1 MNCQKGCQAAPEG
14 LPADTGK
21 PIPAGQERVS
31 SCIRRREKRAFAP
44 LLVAVGRRISEEFSC
59 PTAHK
64 NCGILIGRSGFS
76 GHVYAGR
83 LCKLPGRFCRK
94 GLPSALLW
102 ARPKE
107 AGRQKTAQAASGGYG
122 SRPVWFAPVG
132 ADFIKLLAA
141 PGGGQTVLRLFLP
154 LPAGRTPL
162 ILLPLCGI
170 L

>member
-1 MNCQKGCQAAPEG
+1 MNCQKGCQPAAGG
-14 LPADTGK
+14 LPADTGN
-21 PIPAGQERVS
+21 PLPACQERVS
-31 SCIRRREKRAFAP
+31 PMHTPQGKTGFSASIGGRGTPDKRGVFLSYSA
-44 LLVAVGRRISEEFSC
+44 
-59 PTAHK
+59 K

-83 LCKLPGRFCRK
+83 LCALAGRLCRK
-94 GLPSALLW
+94 GLPSASLW

-122 SRPVWFAPVG
+122 SRPVWFVPLG

-141 PGGGQTVLRLFLP
+141 PGGGQIVLRLFLP

>member
-1 MNCQKGCQAAPEG
+1 MTPGSPY
-14 LPADTGK
+14 
-21 PIPAGQERVS
+21 
-31 SCIRRREKRAFAP
+31 RRAKNGPLLRICRMEKRVLAP
-44 LLVAVGRRISEEFSC
+44 LPVAMGYRISEEFSC

-83 LCKLPGRFCRK
+83 LCELAGRFCRK

-107 AGRQKTAQAASGGYG
+107 AGRQKPPRRRPAVMDTGPYG
-122 SRPVWFAPVG
+122 LPMG
-132 ADFIKLLAA
+132 ANFIKLFAA
-141 PGGGQTVLRLFLP
+141 PGGGQIVLRLFLP

>member
-44 LLVAVGRRISEEFSC
+44 LLVAVGLRIREEFSC

-64 NCGILIGRSGFS
+64 NCGILIDCPGFS
-76 GHVYAGR
+76 GYVYVRR

-107 AGRQKTAQAASGGYG
+107 AGRQKPPRRRPAVMDTGPYG
-122 SRPVWFAPVG
+122 LPMG
-132 ADFIKLLAA
+132 ADFIKLFAA
-141 PGGGQTVLRLFLP
+141 PGGGQTVLRLFCRFR
-154 LPAGRTPL
+154 RTRRP
-162 ILLPLCGI
+162 
-170 L
+170 

>member
-1 MNCQKGCQAAPEG
+1 MNCQKGCQAAAGG

-122 SRPVWFAPVG
+122 YRAVWFTHGRGFYKAFCGSRRRTNCP
-132 ADFIKLLAA
+132 
-141 PGGGQTVLRLFLP
+141 PPFLP
-154 LPAGRTPL
+154 LPADPAPL
-162 ILLPLCGI
+162 ILLCPCGI